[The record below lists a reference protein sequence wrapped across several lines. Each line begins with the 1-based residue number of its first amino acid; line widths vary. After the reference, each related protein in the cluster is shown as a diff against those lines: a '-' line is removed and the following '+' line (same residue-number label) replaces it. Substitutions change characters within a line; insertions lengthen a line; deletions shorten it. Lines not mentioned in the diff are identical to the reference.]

1 MKFVAALTT
10 LLVSFSAV
18 SAANAD
24 TYTKL
29 LDTSSQAIVAAKYRT
44 GLAATRELLELPNL
58 TAEQKAA
65 GLNHLCIHLSQI
77 GRTSQALRACN
88 ESIAL
93 NASDWGVYVNR
104 GNALSAAGFR
114 IAAKAS
120 YRKAE
125 ELNPAA
131 GTIEVAESMQRETPY
146 VFGRPMGGAGVQ
158 QAQDKQ
164 VLAEE

>member
-1 MKFVAALTT
+1 MKNVVALAT

-18 SAANAD
+18 SAAQAD
-24 TYTKL
+24 TYSNL
-29 LDTSSQAIVAAKYRT
+29 LDKSSQAIISEKWRT
-44 GLAATRELLELPNL
+44 GLAATRDLLALPDL
-58 TAEQKAA
+58 TSAQKAV
-65 GLNHLCIHLSQI
+65 GLNHLCIHLSQV
-77 GRTSQALRACN
+77 GRTAQAIHACN
-88 ESIAL
+88 ASIAL
-93 NASDWGVYVNR
+93 DASDWGVHVNK

-125 ELNPAA
+125 ELNP
-131 GTIEVAESMQRETPY
+131 TNSMIEVAESMQPQTPY
-146 VFGRPMGGAGVQ
+146 AFGRPMMGAGVQ

>member
-1 MKFVAALTT
+1 MKNVVAFAT

-18 SAANAD
+18 SAAHAD
-24 TYTKL
+24 TYTTL
-29 LDTSSQAIVAAKYRT
+29 LDKSSQAIVSEKWRT
-44 GLAATRELLELPNL
+44 GLAATRDLLELPNL
-58 TAEQKAA
+58 TSEQKAA

-77 GRTSQALRACN
+77 GRTSQAIRACN

-93 NASDWGVYVNR
+93 NASDWGVHINQ

-120 YRKAE
+120 YSMAE
-125 ELNPAA
+125 ELNP
-131 GTIEVAESMQRETPY
+131 TSPMIEVAESMQPETPY
-146 VFGRPMGGAGVQ
+146 VFGRPMLGAGVQ